1 MDLGLRGKHALV
13 TGGSYGIGREIA
25 LGLAEEGC
33 HVAVCARHRPRLD
46 ETVREIEQRGV
57 KGLGVSADV
66 TIGED
71 IERVVSTVV
80 EAWGTLHVLVN
91 NAGGGGER
99 VETPVEEVEE
109 QVWSQVFSRN
119 ALAAARFTMRAIPLM
134 RRQKWGRVVTITSL
148 QGHEAGGRPWYA
160 MAKTAETSLTK
171 ALAMDRSLARDGITF
186 NCVAPGAIITAGNEW
201 DRFRR
206 DRPDAFREVV
216 DRDFPLGRLGTPAEV
231 AAVVA
236 FVCSRRASLLSGAS
250 IPADGG
256 QSRSL

>member
-1 MDLGLRGKHALV
+1 MVYNTK
-13 TGGSYGIGREIA
+13 
-25 LGLAEEGC
+25 
-33 HVAVCARHRPRLD
+33 
-46 ETVREIEQRGV
+46 
-57 KGLGVSADV
+57 
-66 TIGED
+66 
-71 IERVVSTVV
+71 VVSFLDKIQELIDKSDYFKNVV
-80 EAWGTLHVLVN
+80 KEK
-91 NAGGGGER
+91 
-99 VETPVEEVEE
+99 PVEEVEE